1 MINNNICI
9 VGLGYVGLPLA
20 MAFAEKNQ
28 VVGYDIDSSR
38 VEELKNCND
47 SSLEVSPNELN
58 LILNKILFTSK
69 SNDIKS
75 CNIYIIT
82 VPTPIDNSN
91 KPDLTA
97 LLEASKLVSS
107 VLKKEDIVI
116 YESTVYPGVTE
127 DICVPVLESVSKL
140 KFNQDF
146 FCGYSPERINPG
158 DKKHSLNNIVKV
170 TSGST
175 KKIALQ
181 IDNLYKEVVSAG
193 TYMAPSIMVAEAS
206 KAIEN
211 TQRDVNIALMNELA
225 MIFNHLNIDTNEVI
239 AAASTKW
246 NFSKFYP
253 GLVGGHCIGVD
264 PYYLSYMAE
273 KIGFKANLILTSRH
287 INNSMG
293 KYVATRTIQEMVKF
307 DKKIKNST
315 VLILGFSFKEDCSD
329 IRNTKVIDIV
339 SELLSYHIN
348 IDIYDPWVN
357 ASMISKNE
365 FNLIQDPFL
374 EADKY
379 DAIIVAVAH
388 SEFKKFS
395 RDDYISI
402 LKHESPIIDVKNI
415 VDDATWTL

>member
-175 KKIALQ
+175 NISTLQ
-181 IDNLYKEVVSAG
+181 IEFKL
-193 TYMAPSIMVAEAS
+193 
-206 KAIEN
+206 
-211 TQRDVNIALMNELA
+211 
-225 MIFNHLNIDTNEVI
+225 IFFPN
-239 AAASTKW
+239 
-246 NFSKFYP
+246 
-253 GLVGGHCIGVD
+253 
-264 PYYLSYMAE
+264 
-273 KIGFKANLILTSRH
+273 
-287 INNSMG
+287 G
-293 KYVATRTIQEMVKF
+293 KYFLFKYF
-307 DKKIKNST
+307 LGIK
-315 VLILGFSFKEDCSD
+315 LYRF
-329 IRNTKVIDIV
+329 
-339 SELLSYHIN
+339 
-348 IDIYDPWVN
+348 
-357 ASMISKNE
+357 
-365 FNLIQDPFL
+365 
-374 EADKY
+374 
-379 DAIIVAVAH
+379 
-388 SEFKKFS
+388 
-395 RDDYISI
+395 
-402 LKHESPIIDVKNI
+402 
-415 VDDATWTL
+415 